1 MDLEDKREI
10 LLSELNRISS
20 YKLLPDEYD
29 GLEICMFSG
38 GGQWGVSHFKVY
50 SGILVTA

>member
-38 GGQWGVSHFKVY
+38 GG
-50 SGILVTA
+50 SGAFRISRFTVVFW